1 MFDSPRDTLIWDTGH
16 QAYVHKLL
24 TGRHDGWERL
34 KLTGGPSGYPSRAE
48 SPHDHVENSHA
59 STSLSW
65 ADGIARG
72 YALTGQRRHVVAVIG
87 DGALTGGMAWEAL
100 NNIAAAKDRNLV
112 IVVNDNGRSYAPTIG
127 GVADR
132 LSSLR
137 LQPGYERVLEKGK
150 QALTRTPV
158 VGGPLYA
165 ALHALKAGVKDA
177 LAPQELFSD
186 LGIKYFGPVEGHNVA
201 AVESALRRAR
211 GFGGPVIVHVVTQK
225 GRGYPPAEN
234 DAAEQM
240 HSPAAFDPVTGLP
253 TGPPSVGWTSVF
265 ADELVKIGAVRED
278 VVAITAAMLGP
289 TGLVPFAEAFPERCI
304 DVGIAEQHAFT
315 SAAGLAYAG
324 LHPVVAVYST
334 FLNRAFDQLLLDV
347 ALHRQ
352 AVTLVLDR
360 AGVTG
365 NDGPSH
371 NGMWDLSLLGIVPG
385 MRVAAPRDADT
396 LREELAEAV
405 AVDDGPTAIRFPKG
419 AVIESVPAVRRV
431 DGVDVLHEGGA
442 ARSCSC
448 ARGRSGSSAWPRRRG
463 WHGRG
468 CRSRSS
474 TRGGCCRCPPPS
486 SAMAREHRLVV
497 ALSRRRAARRFR
509 LGARRRAA
517 RGGVRRPVRDLA
529 IPQEFLEHGS
539 RADVLAAVGLG
550 EQDVARRITEW
561 AAALLPER
569 AAQNSRGVTLMR
581 VLVVE
586 DEAALADAVARGL
599 RREGMAVD
607 VAYDGDSGHEKATR
621 HPVRR
626 GGARP
631 GPARDARRRPVR
643 ADRLLRR
650 HHAGAHAHGERHPG
664 RQGRRPVPG
673 RRRLPGEALR
683 LPRARGPLPGARP
696 PRHPGRAAV
705 ADGRRRR
712 AGPGPAHRQPG
723 GPVARPHPQGVR
735 GAGGAARRAGRR
747 GEQRGAARTGV
758 GRERRPVHHHRA
770 GHRDDVAQEARR
782 ARRDRDGGRGGLPG
796 PRRGVGRRV

>member
-1 MFDSPRDTLIWDTGH
+1 MPKPFRKLDGVSAVLRSVSTPADLRLLDASALAALAAEVRRELVACVSRTGGHLGPNLGVVELTIAIHRVFDSPRDTLIWDTGH

-100 NNIAAAKDRNLV
+100 NNIAAGKDRNLV

-132 LSSLR
+132 LASLR
-137 LQPGYERVLEKGK
+137 LQPGYEAVLEKGK
-150 QALTRTPV
+150 QALNRTPV

-253 TGPPSVGWTSVF
+253 KGPPSVGWTSIF
-265 ADELVKIGAVRED
+265 ADELVKIGAVRDD

-289 TGLVPFAEAFPERCI
+289 TGLAPFAEAFPERCI
-304 DVGIAEQHAFT
+304 DVGIAEQHALT

-385 MRVAAPRDADT
+385 IQVAAPRDAVT

-431 DGVDVLHEGGA
+431 DGVDVLHEGDPGRGEVLLVCAGAFGQLGVATA
-442 ARSCSC
+442 ARL
-448 ARGRSGSSAWPRRRG
+448 ARQGVSVTVVDPR
-463 WHGRG
+463 WVL
-468 CRSRSS
+468 
-474 TRGGCCRCPPPS
+474 PMPAAVV
-486 SAMAREHRLVV
+486 AMAREHRLVV
-497 ALSRRRAARRFR
+497 ALADGGRHGGFGSALADALRAAECD
-509 LGARRRAA
+509 
-517 RGGVRRPVRDLA
+517 VPVRDLA
-529 IPQEFLEHGS
+529 IPQKFLEHGS
-539 RADVLAAVGLG
+539 RADVLAAAGLG

-561 AAALLPER
+561 AVALLPER
-569 AAQNSRGVTLMR
+569 ASEESR
-581 VLVVE
+581 
-586 DEAALADAVARGL
+586 
-599 RREGMAVD
+599 
-607 VAYDGDSGHEKATR
+607 
-621 HPVRR
+621 
-626 GGARP
+626 
-631 GPARDARRRPVR
+631 
-643 ADRLLRR
+643 
-650 HHAGAHAHGERHPG
+650 
-664 RQGRRPVPG
+664 
-673 RRRLPGEALR
+673 
-683 LPRARGPLPGARP
+683 
-696 PRHPGRAAV
+696 
-705 ADGRRRR
+705 
-712 AGPGPAHRQPG
+712 
-723 GPVARPHPQGVR
+723 
-735 GAGGAARRAGRR
+735 
-747 GEQRGAARTGV
+747 
-758 GRERRPVHHHRA
+758 
-770 GHRDDVAQEARR
+770 
-782 ARRDRDGGRGGLPG
+782 
-796 PRRGVGRRV
+796 